1 MRTFLFDL
9 LTLVFSGL
17 VFASGQSNAFR
28 QSHFATPAGLEH
40 IEEEKLRTTFFF
52 RELNASLQ
60 GRQQLRLNS
69 TRPISTQD
77 RPPLYNE
84 TVRTT
89 SVWVSQSEQSLS
101 SALRC
106 AYAMLH
112 RAMDTNHN
120 TRARGLEEAN
130 LLYRFIHYQ

>member
-1 MRTFLFDL
+1 VRTFLFGL

-77 RPPLYNE
+77 RPLLYNE

-101 SALRC
+101 SALHC
-106 AYAMLH
+106 VYAMLH
-112 RAMDTNHN
+112 SLMDTSYN
-120 TRARGLEEAN
+120 TRVRGLEEAN